1 MAATTIPQNMMPID
15 DVISSI
21 LTFVSESQSRLP
33 NKKPLIHSA
42 FYQLR
47 DESELLRYI
56 PFDTK
61 YFPYSDIIDQV
72 FDNIELSGMISKFNP
87 VFKDIGLDRDALH
100 KYYDLQIEPSFACH
114 VPELKA
120 LAEKFIRLVQ
130 PQ

>member
-1 MAATTIPQNMMPID
+1 MAVTTVPQNMMPID

-21 LTFVSESQSRLP
+21 LTFVSESESRLP
-33 NKKPLIHSA
+33 NKKPLIHNA

-47 DESELLRYI
+47 EESDLLRYI

-87 VFKDIGLDRDALH
+87 VFKDIGLNKEALH
-100 KYYDLQIEPSFACH
+100 HYYGLQIEPTFASY
-114 VPELKA
+114 VPELKS
-120 LAEKFIRLVQ
+120 LAEKFIRLVH
-130 PQ
+130 P